1 MSINRLPLF
10 AALNYLEIV
19 RGSSIVE
26 LSVLLLLG
34 CVSVFS
40 WALIALKMAQLSRA
54 RRQSLTFLDTF
65 WKASQLEAIY
75 QTAQSLAVS
84 PLSRVFC
91 AGYEELSRA
100 VRPRGIG
107 RSGRWL

>member
-1 MSINRLPLF
+1 MSINCLPLF

-65 WKASQLEAIY
+65 WKASQLETID
-75 QTAQSLAVS
+75 QNAQSLTDS
-84 PLSRVFC
+84 PPSRVFHARC
-91 AGYEELSRA
+91 EAN
-100 VRPRGIG
+100 PRFPQPH
-107 RSGRWL
+107 